1 MRELMIHGFLK
12 GQEVK
17 RKLVSLVKREEG
29 QGLAEYG
36 VILVLLLVVAIP
48 ILITLGGKLAD
59 VFTEV
64 ENNIA
69 P

>member
-59 VFTEV
+59 VFAEV